1 MNINSKEYWNH
12 RFDTD
17 WLDYAGDRQT
27 IFFADLLCQML
38 PEELVKEIRANE
50 YSVCDMGCAL
60 GEGVPIYTRKFG
72 VDVDGMDF
80 SEEAIKRQQKCIQT
94 NISGWEISSVWMM
107 HSLTML

>member
-38 PEELVKEIRANE
+38 PEELVKEKE
-50 YSVCDMGCAL
+50 AL
-60 GEGVPIYTRKFG
+60 AARLK
-72 VDVDGMDF
+72 
-80 SEEAIKRQQKCIQT
+80 
-94 NISGWEISSVWMM
+94 
-107 HSLTML
+107 